1 MKRKLIIIL
10 LTYSFFSCSESKTEN
25 FLNFSLEIPKKWNV
39 YKLKGTDSYVRLITT
54 EKNDS
59 IHLDYGMYSNSL
71 KYYPP
76 TIAPLK
82 KKEMILNFGLK
93 ESEVIFL
100 DKDSMIWIWNTY
112 LENNLNTRDPL
123 VAPAFEESYEGL
135 PPALIVSAEL
145 DPLAHEGKILAK
157 RFIDENV
164 PCMYFECKGLIHGF
178 IRCRDE
184 SVQAA
189 LEFKRLTKSLSLFLD
204 LSSS

>member
-1 MKRKLIIIL
+1 
-10 LTYSFFSCSESKTEN
+10 
-25 FLNFSLEIPKKWNV
+25 
-39 YKLKGTDSYVRLITT
+39 
-54 EKNDS
+54 
-59 IHLDYGMYSNSL
+59 
-71 KYYPP
+71 
-76 TIAPLK
+76 
-82 KKEMILNFGLK
+82 
-93 ESEVIFL
+93 
-100 DKDSMIWIWNTY
+100 
-112 LENNLNTRDPL
+112 